1 MFDHHS
7 RDYADNWREVY
18 RRGRESACPII
29 HSANYDGYDVLTRHA
44 DVLAAAIDYRRLS
57 SERSLAADGTDL
69 GRGVS
74 IPPRPVRLGFL
85 EMDPPESLK
94 YRRRLNK
101 WFTRR
106 AIERGRDRIGEIA
119 AWAVDRVIE
128 AGQCDLVADLV
139 SPFQRAVLLDM
150 LGLPL
155 ETWLSYRQEVSQD
168 ETKAAESGSADEPI
182 GIRRQ
187 RERAALF
194 GWLHTHLIGEV
205 ARQREEGGPGVLA
218 DLAGADVDG
227 ELISLEVA
235 TELAVM
241 LVGGG
246 DETTIATICSAIL
259 HLHQHPEDR
268 QLLTDDP
275 SRIPVAVDEVLRY
288 YPATFTTARSVREA
302 VSYSGQDFSRG
313 DRVLLAF
320 ASANFDDA
328 VFDDPEAVDL
338 SRQPN
343 PHLTF
348 GAGPHR
354 CIGALLARANIECF
368 LNEFLQRFRDFAI
381 DEGRVVRGYEDIARI
396 NGYYSIPMTYPP
408 GAVKGSG
415 TPFPELSAD
424 RISPA
429 EPSQAPGSEG

>member
-7 RDYADNWREVY
+7 HDYGDSWREVY
-18 RRGRESACPII
+18 RLARESQCPVI
-29 HSANYDGYDVLTRHA
+29 HSANYGGYDVLTRHA
-44 DVLAAAIDYRRLS
+44 DVLGAATDYRRLS
-57 SERSLAADGTDL
+57 SERSLAPDGTDL

-101 WFTRR
+101 WFTRA

-119 AWAVDRVIE
+119 TWAVDRVIE
-128 AGQCDLVADLV
+128 AGQCDLVTDLA

-155 ETWLSYRQEVSQD
+155 ETWLSFRQEASEV
-168 ETKAAESGSADEPI
+168 EVKAGESSTADEPI

-194 GWLHTHLIGEV
+194 GRLHAHLAAEI
-205 ARQREEGGPGVLA
+205 ARQREEGGPGLLA
-218 DLAGADVDG
+218 DLARAEIDG
-227 ELISLEVA
+227 ELISLEMA

-259 HLHQHPEDR
+259 HLDQHPADR
-268 QLLTDDP
+268 ESLIDDP
-275 SRIPVAVDEVLRY
+275 SRIPAAVDEILRY
-288 YPATFTTARSVREA
+288 YPATLTTARNVQEP
-302 VSYSGQDFSRG
+302 VSFSGQEFGPG
-313 DRVLLAF
+313 DRLLLAF
-320 ASANFDDA
+320 ASANFDGE
-328 VFDDPEAVDL
+328 VFDDPETVDL
-338 SRQPN
+338 RRQPN

-348 GAGPHR
+348 GVGPHR

-368 LNEFLQRFRDFAI
+368 LNEFLHRFQGFAI
-381 DEGRVVRGYEDIARI
+381 DRTRVVRGYEDIARI
-396 NGYYSIPMTYPP
+396 NGYYRVPVTYPA

-415 TPFPELSAD
+415 TAFPVLAAD
-424 RISPA
+424 RIWPA
-429 EPSQAPGSEG
+429 EPSQTSRS

>member
-18 RRGRESACPII
+18 RLARESACPVI
-29 HSANYDGYDVLTRHA
+29 HSANYGGYDVLTRHA
-44 DVLAAAIDYRRLS
+44 DVLAAANDYRGLS

-101 WFTRR
+101 WFTRG

-119 AWAVDRVIE
+119 TWAVDRVIE
-128 AGQCDLVADLV
+128 SGQCDLVTDLV
-139 SPFQRAVLLDM
+139 SPFQRVVLLDL

-155 ETWLSYRQEVSQD
+155 ETWLSFRQEVSQD
-168 ETKAAESGSADEPI
+168 EAKAAQSGSADEPI
-182 GIRRQ
+182 GIRKQ

-194 GWLHTHLIGEV
+194 GWLHTHLTGEV

-218 DLAGADVDG
+218 DLARAEVDG
-227 ELISLEVA
+227 ELISLEMA

-259 HLHQHPEDR
+259 HLDQHPGDR
-268 QLLTDDP
+268 QSLIDDP
-275 SRIPVAVDEVLRY
+275 SLIPAAVDEILRY
-288 YPATFTTARSVREA
+288 YPATFTTARNVREP
-302 VSYSGQDFSRG
+302 VSFSGRDFGQG

-320 ASANFDDA
+320 ASANFDSE
-328 VFDDPEAVDL
+328 VFDDPETVDL

-348 GAGPHR
+348 GVGAHR

-368 LNEFLQRFRDFAI
+368 LNEFLQRFQGFAI
-381 DEGRVVRGYEDIARI
+381 DWARVVRGYEDIARI
-396 NGYYSIPMTYPP
+396 NGYYSVPMTYSP
-408 GAVKGSG
+408 GPVKGSG
-415 TPFPELSAD
+415 TAFPALSAD

-429 EPSQAPGSEG
+429 GPPQASGELS